1 MNTPQNI
8 FIVLD
13 TLRTCLNKCWS
24 DDVFTLLLQES
35 GSEGAGVRGGPDEDA
50 GRGSAAEAAAHR
62 GGGPAVEG
70 ETGTLR
76 LLRGTGRFHLL
87 LCSEHPEHAALI
99 IQSFRKH
106 F

>member
-1 MNTPQNI
+1 ME
-8 FIVLD
+8 
-13 TLRTCLNKCWS
+13 S

-76 LLRGTGRFHLL
+76 LLRGTERPVSFI
-87 LCSEHPEHAALI
+87 ALPCI
-99 IQSFRKH
+99 SSAQNTLNMQLE
-106 F
+106 